1 MDGRKEDY
9 PDNSEQEAKGQVKKW
24 KEERKEKKRPVS
36 AAAVAQQSTVA
47 AAAAAQQLPAPQ
59 TAPPSRQQYQPPIN
73 RLSVTPADLVP
84 TTLSPLTEPGQTL
97 MERSVGAVDT
107 RSLTDSIVSR
117 QSGMRNENTL
127 ETIEEIIHWANNK
140 VGDGGDSDIKG
151 SGYLHAIDFLSET
164 NESNGTKLAHDYDK
178 IEMNV
183 DDASGN
189 YTVLFAAPNGW
200 EPPTAPEKWKLL
212 TLLVNDNEALFSDV
226 DNPGEQDN
234 FMFQPKFSGRYSS
247 RAYSHRALPTGA

>member
-1 MDGRKEDY
+1 
-9 PDNSEQEAKGQVKKW
+9 
-24 KEERKEKKRPVS
+24 
-36 AAAVAQQSTVA
+36 
-47 AAAAAQQLPAPQ
+47 
-59 TAPPSRQQYQPPIN
+59 
-73 RLSVTPADLVP
+73 
-84 TTLSPLTEPGQTL
+84 

-127 ETIEEIIHWANNK
+127 ETTEEIIHWANNK

-151 SGYLHAIDFLSET
+151 SGYLHANDFLSET

-189 YTVLFAAPNGW
+189 YTRLFAAPNGW
-200 EPPTAPEKWKLL
+200 EPQTAPEKWKLL

-247 RAYSHRALPTGA
+247 GAYSHRALPTGA